1 MNTITAMD
9 FSALLE
15 SQDKITDRD
24 VRHFRGEVF
33 GDGVVSQW
41 EAEAMF
47 AIDSTIED
55 KCNTWNEFFVEA
67 LVDHVVYQAEPRG
80 YVSVANAEWLINQIS
95 KDGKIQSASELEL
108 LVKAIEASLHVPES
122 LSTFALAE
130 VARAVIEGNGPLIG
144 DDNLTSGVIGQPE
157 ALLLRRIVYGG
168 ASSHGIGISRAEIE
182 VLFDLNDRTSQSENH
197 PEWTDLFVKAMA
209 CHLMAASGYQVPDRK
224 EALRRE
230 AWLEDTEVDV
240 AASLSK
246 TLSSIGGLFK
256 AATWSEAA
264 MSGNEMENAWAE
276 RNADM
281 EMREQLANPVDQS
294 EAEWLAE
301 RIGRDGV
308 FHENE
313 KALLKYLKQQSP
325 KIHPALQPLLEKVA

>member
-1 MNTITAMD
+1 M
-9 FSALLE
+9 
-15 SQDKITDRD
+15 
-24 VRHFRGEVF
+24 
-33 GDGVVSQW
+33 
-41 EAEAMF
+41 
-47 AIDSTIED
+47 
-55 KCNTWNEFFVEA
+55 
-67 LVDHVVYQAEPRG
+67 
-80 YVSVANAEWLINQIS
+80 
-95 KDGKIQSASELEL
+95 

-122 LSTFALAE
+122 LSAFALKE
-130 VARAVIEGNGPLIG
+130 VATAVIEGNGSLIG
-144 DDNLTSGVIGQPE
+144 DQNLTAGVIGKPE
-157 ALLLRRIVYGG
+157 AQLLRRIVYAG
-168 ASSHGIGISRAEIE
+168 ASPQGLGISRAEIE
-182 VLFDLNDRTSQSENH
+182 VLFDLNDRTAEAQNH
-197 PEWTDLFVKAMA
+197 AEWADLFVKAMA

-240 AASLSK
+240 AASLAK
-246 TLSSIGGLFK
+246 TLTSIGGLFK

-276 RNADM
+276 RNAD
-281 EMREQLANPVDQS
+281 LASRQKQSNPVDQG

-313 KALLKYLKQQSP
+313 KALLKYLKRESP